1 MNYFDVRAQK
11 LTKASLI
18 YGMKPKYK
26 NEKGKTK

>member
-11 LTKASLI
+11 LTQASLI
-18 YGMKPKYK
+18 YCMEPKYK